1 MSINFFVKSSPI
13 VVVLL
18 SLCFVFYTTGC
29 NEEASQ
35 EHKMFFNQPL
45 SKQHDEFL
53 KLPIEKQ
60 FDIYIY
66 AMTKRHPP
74 DLAFADDI
82 AEQGEKAVPFLID
95 KLKQENRE
103 SIQQKIIF
111 VFERMARQKVNIKGD
126 KALMALL
133 ENTIASMNQSLY
145 IERSKESLSLIKGEG
160 N

>member
-1 MSINFFVKSSPI
+1 MPLNSYVKSSQI
-13 VVVLL
+13 AVILLFLYLVL
-18 SLCFVFYTTGC
+18 YTAGC

-35 EHKMFFNQPL
+35 GHKMFFNQPL
-45 SKQHDEFL
+45 STQHDEFL

-82 AEQGEKAVPFLID
+82 AERGESAIPFLVD
-95 KLKQENRE
+95 KLKKESSE

-111 VFERMARQKVNIKGD
+111 VFERIARQKTNIKDD
-126 KALMALL
+126 KALMELI
-133 ENTIASMNQSLY
+133 EDTVASMSQPLY
-145 IERSKESLSLIKGEG
+145 IERSKESLSFINGQG
-160 N
+160 G